1 MADFR
6 INVIVDPADAERG
19 TRRVDRSLRTI
30 DRTANQ
36 LRNTLARAFAVIGT
50 TAGAAGSIRLLAN
63 FSQAMSTVRA
73 VTGATEEQFIALS
86 AEAERLGATTRFSA
100 TQAAEGILFLSRAG
114 FDAEESLQ
122 AVESTLLLAQAG
134 ALNLGTAADIA
145 SNILTGFRLEVDQLT
160 RVTDVLALTAN
171 SANTNVEQ
179 LGTAMQ
185 FVAPVAAGLNV
196 SIEEATAAIGTLSD
210 AGLQASLA
218 GTGLRRVLSELES
231 PSNRTR
237 EIFSLLGVA
246 SEEVRVSQ
254 VGLTA
259 ALQRLRDAGIDTGIA
274 LEVFGD
280 RGGPAFEVL
289 SNAVPRVTELTEQL
303 RNAEGT
309 ALDVARVMDDNLNGA
324 LLAVRSAIESVII
337 RFGALGAQQFLT
349 EFFNDLANSIREF
362 GQNLEFSLTIIGLWR
377 SAIIEAGESTQ
388 RFSNEFLLVQD
399 IVSRTVS
406 LILESLQQLPVNLV
420 AITRIITVEI
430 AAIIRAAVAPI
441 SALIDVVADRLG
453 DLGRGDIE
461 GALQSIT
468 IGTIELTRTRI
479 EASRQ
484 ARQAAIQDIL
494 AVRDA
499 QLEAFRTERIEIEER
514 SRLRQIEQEQVRARI
529 DEPRR
534 DIIADTAVA
543 APPVDLAFLE
553 VTRNLERESELLRL
567 SNREREIRTELF
579 SIEDMLGRQLT
590 GSERE
595 RIQAQLESNQRLS
608 EQRDLLE
615 DIRGPN
621 DDYIRTLESLNE
633 LLADNEISLRQFN
646 EELINSRLALL
657 ETSTEAT
664 AGFERF
670 FLRLEQEASDS
681 ATIVEN
687 VLTSAFRRS
696 EEALLNFVENGELSF
711 RSLAESILRDLAR
724 IAARQATL
732 QIFSA
737 AFGAGGGG
745 GASAG
750 GQAAG
755 AFFQSLFG
763 AQFGADFMVRGA
775 GGTDSQ
781 LVAFRATPGERVTV
795 QPQQSQV
802 SRPSGSA
809 AVNNF
814 TFNYSGP
821 QVETFRLAERAQI
834 DAFNRATSRSR

>member
-1 MADFR
+1 M
-6 INVIVDPADAERG
+6 
-19 TRRVDRSLRTI
+19 
-30 DRTANQ
+30 
-36 LRNTLARAFAVIGT
+36 
-50 TAGAAGSIRLLAN
+50 
-63 FSQAMSTVRA
+63 
-73 VTGATEEQFIALS
+73 
-86 AEAERLGATTRFSA
+86 
-100 TQAAEGILFLSRAG
+100 
-114 FDAEESLQ
+114 
-122 AVESTLLLAQAG
+122 
-134 ALNLGTAADIA
+134 
-145 SNILTGFRLEVDQLT
+145 
-160 RVTDVLALTAN
+160 
-171 SANTNVEQ
+171 
-179 LGTAMQ
+179 
-185 FVAPVAAGLNV
+185 
-196 SIEEATAAIGTLSD
+196 
-210 AGLQASLA
+210 
-218 GTGLRRVLSELES
+218 
-231 PSNRTR
+231 
-237 EIFSLLGVA
+237 
-246 SEEVRVSQ
+246 
-254 VGLTA
+254 
-259 ALQRLRDAGIDTGIA
+259 
-274 LEVFGD
+274 
-280 RGGPAFEVL
+280 
-289 SNAVPRVTELTEQL
+289 
-303 RNAEGT
+303 
-309 ALDVARVMDDNLNGA
+309 
-324 LLAVRSAIESVII
+324 
-337 RFGALGAQQFLT
+337 GAQQFLT

-670 FLRLEQEASDS
+670 FLRLTQEANDS

-745 GASAG
+745 GGGASAG

-755 AFFQSLFG
+755 AFFQSLCG

-802 SRPSGSA
+802 SRPTGSG